1 MNSLAN
7 INTASNNQANSNS
20 NNNNA
25 NVINVMPPGKKK
37 RRRRSDKICVKSS
50 ESSVSGEVSLAAMFL
65 VLNILKSQHRPGECG
80 PPLTCR
86 AVSQLDSLG
95 LGGKMMS
102 VGPPSQHQGAQL
114 WRCGVTRPTTS
125 SAVADWGDF
134 LLDPLSHLSYLL
146 HQK

>member
-65 VLNILKSQHRPGECG
+65 VSPGSVIRSKSWMVWKSVWT
-80 PPLTCR
+80 PPWL
-86 AVSQLDSLG
+86 
-95 LGGKMMS
+95 
-102 VGPPSQHQGAQL
+102 
-114 WRCGVTRPTTS
+114 
-125 SAVADWGDF
+125 
-134 LLDPLSHLSYLL
+134 Y
-146 HQK
+146 

>member
-1 MNSLAN
+1 M
-7 INTASNNQANSNS
+7 
-20 NNNNA
+20 
-25 NVINVMPPGKKK
+25 
-37 RRRRSDKICVKSS
+37 
-50 ESSVSGEVSLAAMFL
+50 SGEVSLAAMFL
-65 VLNILKSQHRPGECG
+65 VLNILKSQHRPEECG

-125 SAVADWGDF
+125 SAVADWGDL
-134 LLDPLSHLSYLL
+134 LLDPLSHLSHLL
-146 HQK
+146 HQ